1 MSSLSLFSRTRD
13 IPDLGGT
20 GLWNFSISQSIPS
33 VVRDSGEPENG
44 QSCWFDLCWG
54 LGRVERVGE
63 RVEDYSKKLPQTT
76 RRQRRRQGK
85 GGGRHPP
92 EREELNER
100 ERGGKFLTHLSYHVN
115 E

>member
-1 MSSLSLFSRTRD
+1 MEFLHSQ
-13 IPDLGGT
+13 I
-20 GLWNFSISQSIPS
+20 GLRRSSISQSIPS